1 MSGLI
6 QNLLLKAFSH
16 FSLALCFDR
25 MEFPFL
31 RVRRW
36 QMGEGGGPKADREI
50 LHKTHAE
57 LVNRTRLLYYSALK
71 KKWLLLYS
79 TNLHGIYSSISALL
93 F

>member
-1 MSGLI
+1 MNGLI

-71 KKWLLLYS
+71 KK
-79 TNLHGIYSSISALL
+79 
-93 F
+93 

>member
-1 MSGLI
+1 
-6 QNLLLKAFSH
+6 
-16 FSLALCFDR
+16 

-71 KKWLLLYS
+71 KK
-79 TNLHGIYSSISALL
+79 
-93 F
+93 